1 MANRANAIAFGFNE
15 RTPNPSQVKAW
26 TDKVSLQDRQ
36 SLRTGQK
43 QLFVTVKASRPGSTD
58 YNQKLSEDRA
68 SSVRNQLAKELNI
81 PKDAIKTQAIGN
93 GDARAQGKGSNID
106 DRNDRVAELQIIGK
120 NDSPPPKFDV
130 TEGQIHDLVKS
141 LTANLP
147 DYSNPDNIK
156 ELKDRGIQVGD
167 AAKNLIKDA
176 AKAAKAE
183 ADPKDAL
190 KGAVNLVKD
199 VAKPG
204 FDLFANAL
212 NDRNAFHN
220 LVGNYVPAY
229 VRGVEK
235 TVAVPSSQ
243 PPLIERS
250 GGIGQL
256 GDRKAGLQAVRA
268 GNRDGQDAAKKT
280 SAQDIATLK
289 KVLQET
295 KSARMFEQKLS
306 EELVRRLERRTL

>member
-1 MANRANAIAFGFNE
+1 MIRH
-15 RTPNPSQVKAW
+15 R
-26 TDKVSLQDRQ
+26 
-36 SLRTGQK
+36 
-43 QLFVTVKASRPGSTD
+43 
-58 YNQKLSEDRA
+58 
-68 SSVRNQLAKELNI
+68 
-81 PKDAIKTQAIGN
+81 
-93 GDARAQGKGSNID
+93 
-106 DRNDRVAELQIIGK
+106 
-120 NDSPPPKFDV
+120 PKFDV

-306 EELVRRLERRTL
+306 EELVEMTGKAYAVNLLTRSSDIQQPQSVPFAVSQWDGRKRCSLELFSQMTSGVWNLRYQQQQKEWPSRRPNW